1 MYIKITN
8 TVYDFRNKKYISR
21 AYLTLATMTLPA
33 AAPGPLLHTFSLLGM
48 HPSRLRFIV
57 LDSDATF
64 LVRHRL
70 AVIVQL
76 DIACL
81 EALHVALFDER
92 LLGAH
97 QSTHR
102 QCRARGNLA
111 TGAAVAVRTVHQL
124 GLSTEADLARRLVPR
139 CFPKVKSAMCV

>member
-1 MYIKITN
+1 M
-8 TVYDFRNKKYISR
+8 R
-21 AYLTLATMTLPA
+21 
-33 AAPGPLLHTFSLLGM
+33 
-48 HPSRLRFIV
+48 PSRLRFIV

-70 AVIVQL
+70 AIIVQL

-81 EALHVALFDER
+81 EALHVALFDKR

-102 QCRARGNLA
+102 QCRARGL
-111 TGAAVAVRTVHQL
+111 TTRTVLAVHAVHKL
-124 GLSTEADLARRLVPR
+124 GLPTEADLARRLVPR
-139 CFPKVKSAMCV
+139 SFPEVKSARYMCVCVRVVTVKENWVRRGRPYMFPDCLSDRVRYMRVAPIDLSIDLM